1 MLQLVAI
8 NENAA
13 AYVRNEAMPDVRL
26 DGFKYL
32 NGLLRIR
39 SASGLVEFLRD
50 FPHLLRPSY
59 NPAELPLI
67 MKSANAAEGHLKF
80 SQAAMLNAAESCNV
94 EYFDA
99 MMDVELPS
107 AKLGPTWGREAD
119 IYILYIKD
127 LEDLAERLGAL
138 LLMAAASYGERAC
151 EDAFVFDNGADGPI
165 EIGGRAYATRL
176 WVQQRAVA
184 AMLPGEDYSF
194 FKAYKIS
201 DGYAGKDDGA
211 PALLIYD
218 GFGDRVEFVS
228 TLSKE
233 EAVMEAAG
241 VITAYAL
248 SAWLN
253 RIGAVERV
261 TYSGDGGF
269 DRRDVEV
276 GFVADALTRAVME
289 RRVGVCQYCGK
300 PFVSKKVLTG
310 GGTDKRFCTDSC
322 KVAEKRS

>member
-1 MLQLVAI
+1 MLQLAAI

-13 AYVRNEAMPDVRL
+13 VYVRNEAMPDVRL

-32 NGLLRIR
+32 NGLLSIR

-59 NPAELPLI
+59 NPAELPLVRDSI
-67 MKSANAAEGHLKF
+67 NVAEGHLKF
-80 SQAAMLNAAESCNV
+80 SQPSMLNAAASCGV

-99 MMDVELPS
+99 LMDVDFPP
-107 AKLGPTWGREAD
+107 AKAGPTWGRKAD
-119 IYILYIKD
+119 VYTLCIRD

-138 LLMAAASYGERAC
+138 LLMAAVSYGGRAC
-151 EDAFVFDNGADGPI
+151 EDAFSFDDGTGGPI

-184 AMLPGEDYSF
+184 AMLPNEDYSF

-201 DGYAGKDDGA
+201 DGYAGKDDDA
-211 PALLIYD
+211 PAVLIYD

-228 TLSKE
+228 ILDRE
-233 EAVMEAAG
+233 EAVREAAG

-276 GFVADALTRAVME
+276 GFVADALTKAVME
-289 RRVGVCQYCGK
+289 RRVGVCQRCGK

-310 GGTDKRFCTDSC
+310 RGTDKRFCTDSC
-322 KVAEKRS
+322 KVSEKRS